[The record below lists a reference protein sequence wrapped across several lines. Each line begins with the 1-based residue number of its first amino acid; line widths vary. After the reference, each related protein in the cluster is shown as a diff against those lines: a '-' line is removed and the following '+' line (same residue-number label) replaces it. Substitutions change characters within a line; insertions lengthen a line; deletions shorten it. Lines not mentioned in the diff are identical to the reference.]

1 MSAPVLLKM
10 LDACIAWHG
19 DLPPCDAT
27 GDAAIDKK
35 LADMFRR
42 LLVLPDA
49 RSRESLIEDE
59 TVEATLMPRPGA
71 APDLYRKTLISWW
84 LAIYEAERRAA

>member
-1 MSAPVLLKM
+1 MSNSLLTRM
-10 LDACIAWHG
+10 LDACVSFHG
-19 DLPPCDAT
+19 DVPPCDAT

-42 LLVLPDA
+42 LLALPDA

-59 TVEATLMPRPGA
+59 TAEATLMPRPGA

-84 LAIYEAERRAA
+84 LAIYEAERQAA